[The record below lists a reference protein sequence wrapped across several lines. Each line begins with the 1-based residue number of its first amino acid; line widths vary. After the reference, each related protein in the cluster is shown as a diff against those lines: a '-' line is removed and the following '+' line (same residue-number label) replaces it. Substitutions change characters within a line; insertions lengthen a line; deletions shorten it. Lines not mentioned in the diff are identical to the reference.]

1 VKALDQKLLRDLLR
15 LRTQAITIALVVA
28 CGCAAL
34 VAALTTHYSLQS
46 ARDVYYEQARFANV
60 FATLKRAPLSV
71 ASSVEQFPGIVA
83 AEPRVVMDV
92 ILDVPN
98 LTAPAVA
105 HMVGIPRDHEPRLNR
120 LLLRK
125 GRWIAP
131 GRDNEIIVSEGF
143 ANANVLQPGD
153 RVRALL
159 NGKYQ
164 ELEIVGIA
172 LSPEFVY
179 AIRAGD
185 PVPDDKHFGIL
196 WMDNDAL
203 AAVFD
208 LTGAFNDLSI
218 RSAPG
223 ASLPAL
229 IAQLDRLLAPY
240 GGTGAY
246 GRSEQMSNRFIADE
260 ITQQGFVASTIP
272 PIFLLVAAF
281 LLNVVLARTITTQR
295 EQIATLKAI
304 GYENSTIVWHY
315 IKQVALITLLGVG
328 LGILLGAWFGKLMT
342 DSYRPFFRF
351 PDLPFRMDLWI
362 PLLAAAVSLFAAL
375 AAAIGAVQRIL
386 LLTPAEAMRPPT
398 PRVYHRLL
406 IDTLG
411 ITKRLTP
418 VGQLIVRA
426 LFGRPLRTS
435 LTILGV
441 ALALPITITGLFWRD
456 ALDYMMHYEFEV
468 TQRADAV
475 VQFTNAVDVAATREI
490 ARLPGVTRAEG
501 LRAVAVRL
509 RSGSYSYRTAIVGLP
524 SDASLRRVF
533 DSTHQSV
540 HMPDHGIVLNG
551 RLASRLG
558 VTVGSTVTV
567 EVQEGARPI
576 RDVKVQGL
584 TAEMLGLSAYM
595 SRHAVNRLLNEGEV
609 VSAVMIEVD
618 ANRADQIY
626 AQLKAFPKVATVG
639 VTARSLK
646 SFLDTTAAIVL
657 AFTGILTL
665 FAVIIAVGVVYNNAR
680 IALAER
686 AWELASLRV
695 LGFTRAEVSRILLIE
710 QAIPILIAIPLGWW
724 LGYVAVW
731 AMSRAN
737 LTEMFQIPAIIDRS
751 TYGWSTMI
759 ILGAALISAF
769 VVRQRIDKLDLVSV
783 LKVRE

>member
-34 VAALTTHYSLQS
+34 VAALATYHSLQA
-46 ARDVYYEQARFANV
+46 ARDAYYEQARFADV
-60 FATLKRAPLSV
+60 FANLKRAPLSV
-71 ASSVEQFPGIVA
+71 ARTVEQLPGIVTV
-83 AEPRVVMDV
+83 EPRVVMDV
-92 ILDVPN
+92 ILDVPT
-98 LTAPAVA
+98 LSAPAVG
-105 HMVGIPRDHEPRLNR
+105 HMVGIPRNDEPRLNR
-120 LLLRK
+120 LLLRE

-131 GRDNEIIVSEGF
+131 GRDNEVIVSEGF
-143 ANANVLQPGD
+143 ANANALQPGD

-164 ELEIVGIA
+164 ELAIVGVA

-179 AIRAGD
+179 ALRAGD
-185 PVPDDKHFGIL
+185 PLPDDKHFGIL

-208 LTGAFNDLSI
+208 LTGAFNDLTARI
-218 RSAPG
+218 APG
-223 ASLPAL
+223 TSLPAL

-240 GGTGAY
+240 GCTGAY

-260 ITQQGFVASTIP
+260 IAQQYFMASTIP

-295 EQIATLKAI
+295 EQIATLKAL
-304 GYENSTIVWHY
+304 GYEDSAIVWHY
-315 IKQVALITLLGVG
+315 VKMVALVTLLGVA
-328 LGILLGAWFGKLMT
+328 LGIALGAWFGQLMT
-342 DSYRPFFRF
+342 DSYKPFFRF
-351 PDLPFRMDLWI
+351 PDLPFRMESWM
-362 PLLAAAVSLFAAL
+362 PVLAAAVSLVAAL
-375 AAAIGAVQRIL
+375 TAAVGAVRRIL
-386 LLTPAEAMRPPT
+386 SLTPADAMRPPT
-398 PRVYHRLL
+398 PRVYRRSP

-411 ITKRLTP
+411 ITQRLTP
-418 VGQLIVRA
+418 VGQLIARA

-456 ALDYMMHYEFEV
+456 AIDYMMRYEFEMA
-468 TQRADAV
+468 QRADAV
-475 VQFTNAVDVAATREI
+475 VQFTNALDMAAAREI
-490 ARLPGVTRAEG
+490 AQIPGVTRAEG

-509 RSGSYSYRTAIVGLP
+509 RAGSHSYRTAIVGLP
-524 SDASLRRVF
+524 ADATLRRVF
-533 DSTHQSV
+533 DARQQPV
-540 HMPDHGIVLNG
+540 LMPEEGIVLND
-551 RLASRLG
+551 RLAKRLG
-558 VTVGSTVTV
+558 VVIGSTITV

-576 RDVKVQGL
+576 RDLKVQGL
-584 TAEMLGLSAYM
+584 TTEMLGLSAYM
-595 SRHAVNRLLNEGEV
+595 SRQGVNRLMQESDV
-609 VSAVMIEVD
+609 VSAVMLEVD
-618 ANRADQIY
+618 ANRADGIY
-626 AQLKAFPKVATVG
+626 SQLKTFPRVATVG

-646 SFLDTTAAIVL
+646 SFLETTAALVL
-657 AFTGILTL
+657 VFTSILTL
-665 FAVIIAVGVVYNNAR
+665 FAVVIAVGVVYNNAR

-724 LGYVAVW
+724 LGYAAVW
-731 AMSRAN
+731 AMSRAH

-751 TYGWSTMI
+751 TYGWSTLI
-759 ILGAALISAF
+759 ILAAAFVSAL
-769 VVRQRIDKLDLVSV
+769 VVRQRIDRLDLVSV